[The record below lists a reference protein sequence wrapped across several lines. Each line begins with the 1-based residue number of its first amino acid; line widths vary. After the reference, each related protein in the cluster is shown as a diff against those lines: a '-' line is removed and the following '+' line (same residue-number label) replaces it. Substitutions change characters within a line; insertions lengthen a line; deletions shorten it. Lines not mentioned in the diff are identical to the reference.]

1 MLLAFITPPR
11 GKERIMCFALNFFA
25 SNCSST
31 NFRAL
36 RVRMGINN
44 LLIPTDCTACKK
56 SFVPSVGLHPLLN
69 TNGLPVCPSCAEG
82 AVDVTSPA
90 ACEKNEIDLVRFE
103 ALYRAPQYRKAA

>member
-1 MLLAFITPPR
+1 
-11 GKERIMCFALNFFA
+11 MCFALNFFA
-25 SNCSST
+25 SNCSPT

-36 RVRMGINN
+36 HVRQGINN
-44 LLIPTDCTACKK
+44 LLIATDCTVCKER
-56 SFVPSVGLHPLLN
+56 FVPSIGLHPLLN

-90 ACEKNEIDLVRFE
+90 ARETNEVDLARFD